1 MPRGQGPVLWL
12 VQSGEQ
18 VQVRLPPSLP
28 PSLLH
33 NYFMRRIF
41 PHDEFVPFNTRGGA
55 VGGHVLILSKLV
67 WNPFLTRIVSTP
79 DSLNISF
86 NFL

>member
-1 MPRGQGPVLWL
+1 MPRSQGPVLWL

-18 VQVRLPPSLP
+18 VQVRLPSP
-28 PSLLH
+28 H
-33 NYFMRRIF
+33 NYFMSRIF
-41 PHDEFVPFNTRGGA
+41 PHDEFVPANTRGGV

>member
-1 MPRGQGPVLWL
+1 M
-12 VQSGEQ
+12 
-18 VQVRLPPSLP
+18 
-28 PSLLH
+28 LL
-33 NYFMRRIF
+33 NYIMRRIF
-41 PHDEFVPFNTRGGA
+41 PHDEFVLPNTHGGA

>member
-1 MPRGQGPVLWL
+1 MSGSPGSVLRL

-18 VQVRLPPSLP
+18 VQVERIMSVLHPGLITITEISL
-28 PSLLH
+28 SSVGCTIWSH
-33 NYFMRRIF
+33 R
-41 PHDEFVPFNTRGGA
+41 D
-55 VGGHVLILSKLV
+55 VGGNVEILSKLV

>member
-1 MPRGQGPVLWL
+1 M
-12 VQSGEQ
+12 S
-18 VQVRLPPSLP
+18 
-28 PSLLH
+28 
-33 NYFMRRIF
+33 RIF
-41 PHDEFVPFNTRGGA
+41 PHDEFVPANTRGGV